1 MVYNGG
7 SGARAAAK
15 EGKAVNS
22 MRDSFGENLIMLRR
36 QAGLSQS
43 ALAERCHV
51 TRQAVSNWERDKTL
65 PDIEMLGVIA
75 SALGVSASKLLRER
89 PAEKQGDGLKISP
102 WFLVFN
108 CAAAL
113 VHSVLGFCG
122 KVSFMAVTIVPWLC
136 AFMMLI
142 VTLSFRA
149 MFRSGSYEMLAGFD
163 AKKDSLP
170 ATRKQMYWVHL
181 LVGILSSLF
190 QLIFVALYFLHPG
203 DQMGAASLMMASYI
217 LGFAATAIVVN
228 YNIKTR

>member
-1 MVYNGG
+1 MPG
-7 SGARAAAK
+7 
-15 EGKAVNS
+15 
-22 MRDSFGENLIMLRR
+22 SFGEKLIMLRK

-51 TRQAVSNWERDKTL
+51 TRQAVSNWERGKSL
-65 PDIEMLGVIA
+65 PDLESLSVIA
-75 SALGVSASKLLRER
+75 SALGVSASELLREA
-89 PAEKQGDGLKISP
+89 PAKTQGDGLKVSP

-108 CAAAL
+108 CVAAL

-122 KVSFMAVTIVPWLC
+122 KVSFMAVTMVPWMC

-149 MFRSGSYEMLAGFD
+149 MFKSGSYDMLAGFD

-170 ATRKQMYWVHL
+170 ATRKQMYWLHL
-181 LVGILSSLF
+181 LVGILSCLF
-190 QLIFVALYFLHPG
+190 QLVFVALYFLHHG
-203 DQMGAASLMMASYI
+203 DQMGAASLMMTSYI

-228 YNIKTR
+228 YRIKTR